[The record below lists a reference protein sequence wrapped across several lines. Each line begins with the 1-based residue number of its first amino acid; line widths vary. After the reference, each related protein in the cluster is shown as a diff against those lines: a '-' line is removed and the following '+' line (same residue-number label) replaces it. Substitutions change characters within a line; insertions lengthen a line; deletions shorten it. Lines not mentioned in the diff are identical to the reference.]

1 MSGLTQPMYNILL
14 LACKRNERERSFVRS
29 AVSPTVNLPALFYHC
44 NAHTTRRGGGGVYDM
59 RQRFLLYLLEPSEMS
74 GRVTI
79 CGGDGS
85 DGGRERGTHT
95 EAEGGEG
102 RDHAAAAI
110 LFPEHGAAVKNSTT
124 AHGVFAVKVPLLA
137 FTQEGRAAETWER
150 GREASASDGGARVR
164 RL

>member
-79 CGGDGS
+79 CGGDG
-85 DGGRERGTHT
+85 DGGR
-95 EAEGGEG
+95 
-102 RDHAAAAI
+102 
-110 LFPEHGAAVKNSTT
+110 
-124 AHGVFAVKVPLLA
+124 
-137 FTQEGRAAETWER
+137 
-150 GREASASDGGARVR
+150 GREGPRGGSD
-164 RL
+164 LIS